1 VLSFK
6 AVIQGVCSNCLCAS
20 FPGPAAAAPLLAP
33 LYTATTSNNTFYLST
48 DTLGAA
54 HAEASC
60 NMMGGHLASYLS
72 RQEQSE
78 VEQYY
83 IKAGYLFPTFH
94 EFYWFGY
101 QATSRTWPAF
111 KWLDPTVQRKDK

>member
-1 VLSFK
+1 
-6 AVIQGVCSNCLCAS
+6 
-20 FPGPAAAAPLLAP
+20 
-33 LYTATTSNNTFYLST
+33 
-48 DTLGAA
+48 
-54 HAEASC
+54 
-60 NMMGGHLASYLS
+60 MMGGHLASYLS